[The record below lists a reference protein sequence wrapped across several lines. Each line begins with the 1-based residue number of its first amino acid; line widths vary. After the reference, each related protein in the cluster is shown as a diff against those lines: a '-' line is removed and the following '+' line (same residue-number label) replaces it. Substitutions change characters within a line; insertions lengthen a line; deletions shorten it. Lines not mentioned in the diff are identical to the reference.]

1 MSIQIEESWK
11 MLLVD
16 VLDES
21 WFKELLEF
29 VKSEYK
35 SKEIY
40 PPGKYIFR
48 AFDECPVDEVK
59 VVILGQDPYHT
70 PGVANGLAF
79 SANPDQKI
87 PPSLRNIYK
96 ELESDLGIKSPE
108 NPDLS
113 KWAKQGVLLLN
124 STLTVEKGKAGSHQ
138 KKGWEEFTD
147 EVIKRLSNLTENKV
161 FFLWGAYA
169 QKKGAVIDKKKHLVI
184 ESPHPSPFSA
194 DRGFFGSR
202 PFSKA
207 NDYLEE
213 HGLKSIEW

>member
-1 MSIQIEESWK
+1 MSIKIEESWR
-11 MLLVD
+11 LLLID
-16 VLDES
+16 IFES
-21 WFKELLEF
+21 KDFNNLINFIKE
-29 VKSEYK
+29 EYK
-35 SKEIY
+35 NNVIF
-40 PPGKYIFR
+40 PPGRLIFR

-79 SANPDQKI
+79 SANKDQKI

-96 ELESDLGIKSPE
+96 EMQSDLGIDSPE

-113 KWAKQGVLLLN
+113 SWAKQGVLLLN

-138 KKGWEEFTD
+138 GKGWEEFTD
-147 EVIKRLSNLTENKV
+147 EVILRLSNLTENLV

-169 QKKGAVIDKKKHLVI
+169 QKKGGSIDTSKHLVI

-194 DRGFFGSR
+194 DKGFFGSK

-207 NDYLEE
+207 NEY
-213 HGLKSIEW
+213 LKSHGKNTISW